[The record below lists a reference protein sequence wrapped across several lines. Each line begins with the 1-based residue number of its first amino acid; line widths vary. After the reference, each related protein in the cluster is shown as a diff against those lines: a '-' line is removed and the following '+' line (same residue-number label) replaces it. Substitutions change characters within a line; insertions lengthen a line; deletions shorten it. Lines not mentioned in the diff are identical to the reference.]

1 MLFGWH
7 GPCKAAGTAGEM
19 VRTAQQ
25 GVIAMIRLDLRQQ
38 CAAAFAAFFVSA
50 VLLSAAAPVVPIA

>member
-1 MLFGWH
+1 
-7 GPCKAAGTAGEM
+7 M

-25 GVIAMIRLDLRQQ
+25 GVTAMIRLDLRQQ